1 MSTPPVGLGLIAGY
15 RGRTYVAAIGPGD
28 GEVTLFSETPQPG
41 FDREGDGYW
50 RLRVPRA
57 ELERLTLLRTVG
69 VFGGEP
75 CLVLAEE
82 EDDEGGL
89 HIAYAG
95 HDGRRAEELGY
106 WLVDH
111 GAYEVVVPPEEVHA
125 IRVEQV
131 PVPLGGD
138 QEPSDR

>member
-1 MSTPPVGLGLIAGY
+1 MSLGLWGALLGALAAAGVLLVAARVMVIRKPQLAVRVLPY
-15 RGRTYVAAIGPGD
+15 IRDLPQAGRTPALRPVPGGSTSAA
-28 GEVTLFSETPQPG
+28 
-41 FDREGDGYW
+41 
-50 RLRVPRA
+50 
-57 ELERLTLLRTVG
+57 VG